1 MRRHACGGDP
11 CACAR
16 QSGGPSTTVS
26 SHALRWPFR
35 SPRRAALLS
44 HSAAAP
50 AARSRFVAR
59 WRFAEQLGE
68 AAACPLGLRQ
78 RFLGGRGRG
87 SAEQSIERRPGL
99 PGPVLRAAVGVGARL
114 KVAAEVGAL
123 LVLHLVGYRFA
134 ALTTDARIEVN
145 AQATDMQVCMTGAAL
160 AGPSEWHYFS
170 NRGAAA
176 PAYPSHGRHPVS
188 TLHDV
193 TRRGLCRQSARLRRR
208 PRLLYHQAID
218 TAARKCTMKTAVVS
232 A

>member
-1 MRRHACGGDP
+1 MREQGLVVGHRHDQVAY
-11 CACAR
+11 
-16 QSGGPSTTVS
+16 
-26 SHALRWPFR
+26 
-35 SPRRAALLS
+35 RRAEF
-44 HSAAAP
+44 
-50 AARSRFVAR
+50 ARK
-59 WRFAEQLGE
+59 
-68 AAACPLGLRQ
+68 
-78 RFLGGRGRG
+78 FLGRGVGILDGVVQQRG
-87 SAEQSIERRPGL
+87 GGL

-114 KVAAEVGAL
+114 EVSAEVGAL

-134 ALTTDARIEVN
+134 ALTADARIEVN
-145 AQATDMQVCMTGAAL
+145 AQATDVQVGMTGAAL
-160 AGPSEWHYFS
+160 ARPSEGHYFS

-218 TAARKCTMKTAVVS
+218 TAARKCTMKTAAVS

>member
-26 SHALRWPFR
+26 SHDLRWPFR

-59 WRFAEQLGE
+59 WRYAEQLGE

-78 RFLGGRGRG
+78 RILGGRGRG
-87 SAEQSIERRPGL
+87 SAEQAIERRPCL
-99 PGPVLRAAVGVGARL
+99 PGPVLRAAVGGGARL
-114 KVAAEVGAL
+114 KVAAVVGAL

-145 AQATDMQVCMTGAAL
+145 AQATDMLVGMTGAAL
-160 AGPSEWHYFS
+160 AGPSEGRYFS
-170 NRGAAA
+170 DRSAAA
-176 PAYPSHGRHPVS
+176 PASPSHGRHPVS
-188 TLHDV
+188 YACMMKPAAACAVNLHD
-193 TRRGLCRQSARLRRR
+193 CA
-208 PRLLYHQAID
+208 
-218 TAARKCTMKTAVVS
+218 
-232 A
+232 